1 MVDETD
7 PSRQCTR
14 AQRPGTGVGAE
25 AGPPMGDDRSV
36 GSGPD
41 AARGAA
47 VRRFHHRDFAAP
59 ALVAARAGRRVAVCL
74 PARDEAATVGRIVT
88 SVRDALTRAG
98 GGADLVDD
106 IVVVDDGSVDDTAG
120 VARRAGARVVA
131 ARTVGG
137 GKGQAM
143 AVALEETDAELLV
156 FLDADVRNFGPHY
169 VTGLVG
175 PLLEDPGPGRP
186 DVALVKGFY
195 ERPLHGEESGG
206 GRVTELVARPVIDL
220 LFPHLSGVR
229 QPLAGETAA
238 PRTVLD
244 KTGLAPGYGVELALL
259 VDVAERFGVEQVAQ
273 VDLGVRIHRNR
284 PLAEL
289 RPQATD
295 VLGAALRRAG
305 TTPPRP
311 SGP

>member
-1 MVDETD
+1 
-7 PSRQCTR
+7 
-14 AQRPGTGVGAE
+14 
-25 AGPPMGDDRSV
+25 MGDDLGMGFSPGEADPGVPR
-36 GSGPD
+36 P
-41 AARGAA
+41 
-47 VRRFHHRDFAAP
+47 FHHGDFGAD
-59 ALVAARAGRRVAVCL
+59 ALVAARRGRRVAVCL
-74 PARDEAATVGRIVT
+74 PARNEARTLGPIVS
-88 SVRDALTRAG
+88 SVRAALTSGG

-106 IVVVDDGSVDDTAG
+106 VVVVDDGSDDDTAA
-120 VARRAGARVVA
+120 VAIGAGARVVP

-143 AVALEETDAELLV
+143 GVALAETDAELLV
-156 FLDADVRNFGPHY
+156 FLDGDVENFDPHY
-169 VTGLVG
+169 VTGLLG
-175 PLLEDPGPGRP
+175 PLLLDPPPGRP

-195 ERPLHGEESGG
+195 ERPLHGERGEG

-220 LFPHLSGVR
+220 LFPLLSGVR

-259 VDVAERFGVEQVAQ
+259 IDVAEQFGVDQIAQ
-273 VDLGVRIHRNR
+273 VDLGVRVHRNR

-305 TTPPRP
+305 VTGPGAPRR
-311 SGP
+311 

>member
-1 MVDETD
+1 MVDEAD
-7 PSRQCTR
+7 HPRQWR
-14 AQRPGTGVGAE
+14 GVGMV
-25 AGPPMGDDRSV
+25 GPGMGDDRKV
-36 GSGPD
+36 GSRPPQARP
-41 AARGAA
+41 AALRS
-47 VRRFHHRDFAAP
+47 FHHGDFEVT
-59 ALVAARAGRRVAVCL
+59 ALVAARAGRKVAVCL
-74 PARDEAATVGRIVT
+74 PARNEARTLGPIVS
-88 SVRDALTRAG
+88 SVRAELTRTG

-106 IVVVDDGSVDDTAG
+106 IVVIDDGSDDDTAA
-120 VARRAGARVVA
+120 VASRAGARVIVA
-131 ARTVGG
+131 STAGG

-143 AVALEETDAELLV
+143 ARALEATDAELLV
-156 FLDADVRNFGPHY
+156 FLDADVENFEPHF

-175 PLLEDPGPGRP
+175 PLLMGTGPDHG
-186 DVALVKGFY
+186 DVALVKAFY
-195 ERPLHGEESGG
+195 ERPLHGEKGAG

-220 LFPHLSGVR
+220 LFPHLSAVR

-259 VDVAERFGVEQVAQ
+259 IDVAEQFGVEQVAQ

-295 VLGAALRRAG
+295 VLEAALARAG
-305 TTPPRP
+305 VPTAPRDQP
-311 SGP
+311 

>member
-1 MVDETD
+1 M
-7 PSRQCTR
+7 
-14 AQRPGTGVGAE
+14 
-25 AGPPMGDDRSV
+25 RSF
-36 GSGPD
+36 D
-41 AARGAA
+41 
-47 VRRFHHRDFAAP
+47 HRDFDVS

-74 PARDEAATVGRIVT
+74 PARNEAGTVGAIVA
-88 SVRDALTRAG
+88 SVRTTLTRRG
-98 GGADLVDD
+98 GGHGLVDD
-106 IVVVDDGSVDDTAG
+106 IVVVDDGSTDDTAA
-120 VARRAGARVVA
+120 VARRAGARVVP

-143 AVALEETDAELLV
+143 GVALDETDAELLV
-156 FLDADVRNFGPHY
+156 FLDADVENFGPHF
-169 VTGLVG
+169 VTGLLG
-175 PLLEDPGPGRP
+175 PLLEDPAPGEP

-195 ERPLHGEESGG
+195 ERPLHGEMAAG

-259 VDVAERFGVEQVAQ
+259 VDVAERFGVEQLTQ

-284 PLAEL
+284 PLSEL
-289 RPQATD
+289 RVQATD

-305 TTPPRP
+305 IMPPGPTT
-311 SGP
+311 